1 MREAGMPL
9 SKILLSATMNN
20 AKAFKL
26 DDSIGSLAIGKKAN
40 MILLTKNPLEEIEA
54 YNAIDKVVIGGKVIA
69 RQDLE
74 VKQ

>member
-20 AKAFKL
+20 AKAFNL

-69 RQDLE
+69 RKDLE
-74 VKQ
+74 VNQ